1 MSMAAMRR
9 YTTARTMLSHSSWNR
24 RVTGVGFVALVSAT
38 VLSSG
43 CAKILGIDD
52 LSGRHDAAPPD
63 TGPSIDAGNDAA
75 VDAGIDTTCS
85 EGTIENATG
94 VTPIDTA
101 PAGNDLA
108 ATCGGESSPDQVLL
122 WTAPVT
128 DYYAFDTFGAGFD
141 TVLALF
147 DECGGTEL
155 ACSNNV
161 GDKSQS
167 EIVRKFVQGQ
177 QALVLVDGAAG
188 DSGQGELNIQRVTC
202 PDTDIEGQTF
212 PLELSTLGF
221 GDDLA
226 SQCGGDGQE
235 DRAYH
240 WVAPADGLYYFRAT
254 AAGFR
259 PVVSLIDG
267 PRCSDRE
274 IACDAAGTRDYGAEA
289 ARFLRAGQAVSVVV
303 DGVDGAGLF
312 TLDIGLKPDQQCP
325 EAVLEDLVSEDF
337 SAPTLSASCW
347 PSRTTGFFAELYEI
361 PDRVYSFEMF
371 GLGPGCGGGC
381 DITVTSEQAFVLY
394 GLEGNDCGGAEVAC
408 LLGDVNSATGT
419 ATATLRLGAGDEATF
434 YTIVVADRFL
444 NDLGTGFE
452 IEAQCFAVC

>member
-1 MSMAAMRR
+1 MH
-9 YTTARTMLSHSSWNR
+9 SHSLWNR
-24 RVTGVGFVALVSAT
+24 RVTGVCFSVLASAA

-43 CAKILGIDD
+43 CAKILGIDE
-52 LSGRHDAAPPD
+52 LSGNRHDAAPPD
-63 TGPSIDAGNDAA
+63 TAPAIDAGVDAA
-75 VDAGIDTTCS
+75 IDAGIDTTCS
-85 EGTIENATG
+85 EGTIADATG

-101 PAGNDLA
+101 PAGNELA
-108 ATCGGESSPDQVLL
+108 ATCGGESSPDQMLL

-128 DYYAFDTFGAGFD
+128 DYYTFDTFGAGFD

-147 DECGGTEL
+147 EECGGTEL

-167 EIVRKFVQGQ
+167 ELVHKFVQGQ
-177 QALVLVDGAAG
+177 QAMVLVDGAAG

-221 GDDLA
+221 GDDLE
-226 SQCGGDGQE
+226 SQCGGAGQE

-254 AAGFR
+254 AAGFT
-259 PVVSLIDG
+259 PVISLIDG

-289 ARFLRAGQAVSVVV
+289 VRFLRAGQAVSVVV
-303 DGVDGAGLF
+303 DGTDGAGLF

-325 EAVLEDLVSEDF
+325 EAPLPEPPEGSTEPSVSDDF
-337 SAPTLSASCW
+337 TAPTLSASCW
-347 PSRTTGFFAELYEI
+347 PTRTTGSFAELYEI

-381 DITVTSEQAFVLY
+381 DITVTAEQAFVLY
-394 GLEGNDCGGAEVAC
+394 GLEGNDCGGAEMAC
-408 LLGDVNSATGT
+408 LLGDVASATGI
-419 ATATLRLGAGDEATF
+419 ATATLSLSAGDEATF
-434 YTIVVADRFL
+434 YTIVVADRFR
-444 NDLGTGFE
+444 NDRSTGFD
-452 IEAQCFAVC
+452 IQAQCFAFC